1 MLTTL
6 SFINHYL
13 LVTVTSSIPAGG
25 DFLPY
30 LKEDMNLLIKNKLLH
45 IGRDGALVGG
55 RQVLWE
61 KEIKGKKSSILD
73 ILIPASDLT
82 TKDILGIRYIKKRSS
97 TLTGSIFITETV
109 DWSRVEAQW
118 CLFRSCEEVK
128 AAAGVGNDETGI
140 DLEEMDEDLIIDI
153 DTSWS
158 QQSFNAGQKRS
169 NHPVKV
175 SEEKSWE
182 HLLWSIYYTMHNIIN
197 KANEE
202 SSQSDSLNLL
212 PFNVVLELRYWF
224 SEFTTTSVPD
234 ATNSYKPDL
243 VLMDF
248 RLKKNESGKKTW
260 ADVLTNIKIIKSELV
275 QGKGILIF

>member
-1 MLTTL
+1 M
-6 SFINHYL
+6 
-13 LVTVTSSIPAGG
+13 
-25 DFLPY
+25 
-30 LKEDMNLLIKNKLLH
+30 
-45 IGRDGALVGG
+45 
-55 RQVLWE
+55 
-61 KEIKGKKSSILD
+61 
-73 ILIPASDLT
+73 
-82 TKDILGIRYIKKRSS
+82 
-97 TLTGSIFITETV
+97 
-109 DWSRVEAQW
+109 EAQW